1 MTPQET
7 ILVTGATGN
16 TGAAL
21 AARLRAANI
30 PVRTASRR
38 PVKNLDNENAVA
50 APQIV
55 RFDWH
60 DEATY
65 GPALAGMERMYL
77 VAPIGD
83 PNPARTMVPFL
94 RRALDAGVRRA
105 VLLSSSAIPEGGAAL
120 GEVHQAVHEL
130 MPEWSVLRPS
140 WFMQNFTTGLHGASI
155 KTGGEITTATG
166 DGKVAF
172 VDAGD
177 IAEVAFRALA
187 DTTAHNRAHIITGPQ
202 ALSYAEA
209 AAIISDAAHKP
220 VRHISISPA
229 QLRQR
234 LILAGIP
241 ESYAALLADLDKA
254 IQHGAEDRVTSAV
267 EDVTGHAP
275 RSLADF
281 ARAHADAWR

>member
-1 MTPQET
+1 MIPTG
-7 ILVTGATGN
+7 IVLVTGGTGN

-21 AARLRAANI
+21 TARLRQENI

-38 PVKNLDNENAVA
+38 PVQDTGAEGTGA
-50 APQIV
+50 ALEHV
-55 RFDWH
+55 VFDWH

-65 GPALAGMERMYL
+65 GLALDGVERVYL
-77 VAPIGD
+77 VAPSGD

-94 RRALDAGVRRA
+94 RRALGTGVRRA
-105 VLLSSSAIPEGGAAL
+105 VLLSSSAIPEGGPAL

-130 MPEWSVLRPS
+130 MPEWSVLQPS
-140 WFMQNFTTGLHGASI
+140 WFMQNFTVGLHGASI

-187 DTTAHNRAHIITGPQ
+187 DPAAHNRAHIITGPQ
-202 ALSYAEA
+202 ALSYAQA

-220 VRHISISPA
+220 VRHVSISPA

-234 LILAGIP
+234 LAAAGIP
-241 ESYAALLADLDKA
+241 ESYAALLADLDEA
-254 IQHGAEDRVTSAV
+254 IGHGAEDRVTSVVQDA
-267 EDVTGHAP
+267 TGHPP
-275 RSLADF
+275 RSLHDF
-281 ARAHADAWR
+281 ARTYADAWR